1 MSRTVKHI
9 SLHRI
14 AATELRVVANI
25 EEGVLP
31 LIQVEEAVIR
41 EYTRQARWPHHWVT
55 LFILEDLQPLV
66 RQLQR
71 GASPSSLGAAG
82 YGLSPESAAAL
93 HERPVVNVYD
103 LADLTGCN
111 VFVNRRAMVA
121 QGYWEDL
128 LTLRGLLA
136 HEHAHPLAE
145 NEATRLSR
153 QMRLQVEEDENSK
166 SEIRNLKSKISPVL
180 TSLSEKLCLFAPR
193 EIFTNEMA
201 IRSGFAEA
209 LLHLNL
215 CNVENAARSVV
226 GREELT
232 HQLQRETAQGDMTTA
247 EADLLLLVGD
257 LNGQLPLSL
266 EVTPFYR
273 AGCVAEYKRLD
284 ESLKIDVFPHLDPLV
299 AQAAIALRD
308 QYLTLRPD
316 LTLPDLMEWGN
327 GVLNILVKI
336 LAEKG
341 LTLQFRLWMVE
352 EREM

>member
-1 MSRTVKHI
+1 M
-9 SLHRI
+9 
-14 AATELRVVANI
+14 

-41 EYTRQARWPHHWVT
+41 EYARQARWPHRWVT

-66 RQLQR
+66 RQLHR

-82 YGLSPESAAAL
+82 YDLSPESAAAL
-93 HERPVVNVYD
+93 HERPLVNVYD
-103 LADLTGCN
+103 LADLSGCN
-111 VFVNRRAMVA
+111 IFVNRRAMVA
-121 QGYWEDL
+121 QGYWEDPL
-128 LTLRGLLA
+128 ALRGLLA

-153 QMRLQVEEDENSK
+153 QMRLQIEEDENSK
-166 SEIRNLKSKISPVL
+166 SEIRDPKYKISPVL

-215 CNVENAARSVV
+215 CNVENAARSVT
-226 GREELT
+226 GREELIR
-232 HQLQRETAQGDMTTA
+232 QLQRETAQGDLTTA
-247 EADLLLLVGD
+247 GADLLLLVGD

-266 EVTPFYR
+266 EVAPFYR
-273 AGCVAEYKRLD
+273 AGHAAEGQRLD
-284 ESLKIDVFPHLDPLV
+284 ASLEIAVFPHLDPLA
-299 AQAAIALRD
+299 AQAVNALRD

-316 LTLPDLMEWGN
+316 LTPPDLIKWGN
-327 GVLNILVKI
+327 GVLNILIKI